1 MHIARKMVENLINE
15 GLYTVDSVL
24 TLSTLNSCSC
34 RVQIII
40 IAED

>member
-1 MHIARKMVENLINE
+1 MI
-15 GLYTVDSVL
+15 L

-40 IAED
+40 IAEDKPVHIVKTVFKYSY